1 MTIVLLR
8 IGAIIYNVD
17 LVPDD
22 DRSVRVSI
30 LLLLLLLDGLVVDLG
45 RIRGLH

>member
-1 MTIVLLR
+1 MTSVLLR

-30 LLLLLLLDGLVVDLG
+30 LLLLLDGLVVDLG